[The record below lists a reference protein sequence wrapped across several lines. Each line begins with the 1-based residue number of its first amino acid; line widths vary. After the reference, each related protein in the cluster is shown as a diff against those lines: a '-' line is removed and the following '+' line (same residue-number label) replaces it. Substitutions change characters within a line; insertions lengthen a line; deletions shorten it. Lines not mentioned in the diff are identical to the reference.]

1 MSGRVDAVLEVLR
14 RVFVEPIGRLRVAL
28 GAGGLALGAALLRF
42 RWRLA
47 VAAVLALIAY
57 GAYQRPP
64 FATATGSEV
73 LVRANELD
81 GTVTAYTAGT
91 VLVLPGIHQVRRYA
105 IRDQVYRLTEGASA
119 TGPAPFQS
127 TEGLSIGVDLTVLA
141 RRAGVD
147 PAPLAAQVTL
157 GRWAAST
164 RGNALEAAAWVRDHD
179 IRTLIVVTA
188 YYHMPRALTELRRA
202 LPGVTLYP
210 EPVLRP
216 QSGFLGPLVTLRL
229 TAEEYTKYLLALL
242 GVTAVLPVHEP
253 TPPPEARRG

>member
-1 MSGRVDAVLEVLR
+1 MNRRRQPLR
-14 RVFVEPIGRLRVAL
+14 MVA
-28 GAGGLALGAALLRF
+28 
-42 RWRLA
+42 WT
-47 VAAVLALIAY
+47 VLALVVAWDLGLVWFIQYAARPVPPPPEADGIVALTG
-57 GAYQRPP
+57 GAERVE
-64 FATATGSEV
+64 TA
-73 LVRANELD
+73 LRLLQAHRARWL
-81 GTVTAYTAGT
+81 
-91 VLVLPGIHQVRRYA
+91 LLSGI
-105 IRDQVYRLTEGASA
+105 G
-119 TGPAPFQS
+119 
-127 TEGLSIGVDLTVLA
+127 IGVDLTVLA